1 MSVNEGEKPVADKKF
16 EVLDGSS
23 SGTSRTYIFGDE
35 DHTLGNSLRHV
46 LMQRRVHRTSLSCHT
61 QLIARPT
68 TRSADTSFCGYS
80 VPHPSE
86 PKMHIRLQT
95 HGERHSVAPAL
106 ALTR

>member
-23 SGTSRTYIFGDE
+23 ETSRTYIFGDE

>member
-46 LMQRRVHRTSLSCHT
+46 LMQRRVLSNVC
-61 QLIARPT
+61 LSPRKNADRAP
-68 TRSADTSFCGYS
+68 SAQ
-80 VPHPSE
+80 
-86 PKMHIRLQT
+86 R
-95 HGERHSVAPAL
+95 
-106 ALTR
+106 